1 MKHECVIFEWLLLE
15 KDAKLKVIPTLSIII
30 TSMTP
35 NLHYLTQNQG
45 NKLKIIPFQI
55 NNRIVDDK
63 IEATND
69 SYFTTQ

>member
-1 MKHECVIFEWLLLE
+1 LLE
-15 KDAKLKVIPTLSIII
+15 KDAKLKAIPTLSIII
-30 TSMTP
+30 TSVTL

-45 NKLKIIPFQI
+45 NKLKIIPLQI

-63 IEATND
+63 IETTND

>member
-1 MKHECVIFEWLLLE
+1 LLE

-30 TSMTP
+30 TSVTL

-55 NNRIVDDK
+55 NNRIVGDK

>member
-1 MKHECVIFEWLLLE
+1 LLE

-30 TSMTP
+30 TSVTL

-45 NKLKIIPFQI
+45 NKLKIIPLQI

-63 IEATND
+63 IETTND